1 MIRRTACLIARG
13 TDAYRNLA
21 IEKHLM
27 DTLPEETAILYL
39 WQNNHT
45 IVVGR
50 NQNPWYECRVNEF
63 LEAGGKIARRL
74 SGGGAVYHDMGNLN
88 FTFIL
93 PKTEFDVPR
102 QLSVVRMAIAT
113 FDLEATQSG
122 RNDLLIGDRKFS
134 GNAFYKAG
142 HSAYHH
148 GTLLVDCD
156 MGVMAG
162 FLLPNE
168 KKLQYHGVQSIQ
180 SRVVNLRSLSDEITV
195 DLLERELFRAFAAVY
210 KQSPAVLDEMMLD
223 QPTLKQ
229 LTEQFGNPEW
239 IYPQALPYTFTVTEH
254 FPWGGV
260 TVKLLVENGVIR
272 NAKLFT
278 DAMEAGLFTLI
289 EQSLTGCPYLI
300 SAINGRIRQ
309 KLELLRDH
317 QLMQM
322 TGDVGVLICGRIRE
336 LDRAAQHDSATTS
349 QADASGDQPTAE
361 T

>member
-1 MIRRTACLIARG
+1 MIKRTACLIARD
-13 TDAYRNLA
+13 TDPYRNLA

-39 WQNNHT
+39 WQNSHT

-63 LEAGGKIARRL
+63 LESGGRIARRL

-93 PKTEFDVPR
+93 PKTDFDVPR
-102 QLSVVRMAIAT
+102 QLTVIRMAIAAYGL
-113 FDLEATQSG
+113 DAVHSG
-122 RNDLLIGDRKFS
+122 RNDLLVNERKFS

-156 MGVMAG
+156 MGVMANY
-162 FLLPNE
+162 LTVNKE
-168 KKLQYHGVQSIQ
+168 KLRSHGVQSVP
-180 SRVVNLRSLSDEITV
+180 SRVVNLKSLAEDLTV
-195 DLLERELFRAFAAVY
+195 GDLQGELVRAFSAVY
-210 KQSPAVLDEMMLD
+210 KARPAVLDERMLD
-223 QPTLKQ
+223 RRTLDA
-229 LTEQFGNPEW
+229 LTQQFADPEW
-239 IYPQALPYTFTVTEH
+239 IYPAALPYTFTVAER

-272 NAKLFT
+272 GAKLFT
-278 DAMEAGLFTLI
+278 DAMEAGLFQLL
-289 EQSLTGCPYLI
+289 EQALTGSPYLI

-309 KLELLRDH
+309 KLELLQDH
-317 QLMQM
+317 QLLQM
-322 TGDVGVLICGRIRE
+322 AGDVSVLICGRIRE
-336 LDRAAQHDSATTS
+336 LDRTAPQDDTAASRDVA
-349 QADASGDQPTAE
+349 AE
-361 T
+361 PAP

>member
-13 TDAYRNLA
+13 TDPYRNLA

-39 WQNNHT
+39 WQNSHT

-63 LEAGGKIARRL
+63 LESGGKIARRL

-93 PKTEFDVPR
+93 PKSDFDVSR
-102 QLSVVRMAIAT
+102 QLSVIRMAVAAYRL
-113 FDLEATQSG
+113 DAVQSG

-162 FLLPNE
+162 YLTVSPE
-168 KKLQYHGVQSIQ
+168 KLRSHGVQSVP
-180 SRVVNLRSLSDEITV
+180 SRVVNLRTLAQDMTI
-195 DLLERELFRAFAAVY
+195 DNLECELFQAFSAVY
-210 KQSPAVLDEMMLD
+210 KAKPAVLDEMMLD
-223 QPTLKQ
+223 QHSLGL
-229 LTEQFGNPEW
+229 LTEQFSDPEW
-239 IYPQALPYTFTVTEH
+239 VYPKALPYTFTVAER

-272 NAKLFT
+272 SAKLFT
-278 DAMEAGLFTLI
+278 DAMEAGLFLLL
-289 EQSLTGCPYLI
+289 EQALTGSPYLI
-300 SAINGRIRQ
+300 SAINGRIKQ
-309 KLELLRDH
+309 KLELLQDH
-317 QLMQM
+317 QLLQM
-322 TGDVGVLICGRIRE
+322 AGDVGVLICGRIRE
-336 LDRAAQHDSATTS
+336 LDRSAQQEAAAAPDAEREPNSAR
-349 QADASGDQPTAE
+349 
-361 T
+361 

>member
-1 MIRRTACLIARG
+1 MIRRTACLIARQ
-13 TDAYRNLA
+13 TDPFRNLA

-39 WQNNHT
+39 WQNSHT

-50 NQNPWYECRVNEF
+50 NQNPWYECRVDEF
-63 LEAGGKIARRL
+63 LESGGKIARRL

-93 PKTEFDVPR
+93 PKTDFDVPK
-102 QLSVVRMAIAT
+102 QLTVIRRAVAA
-113 FDLEATQSG
+113 FDLEAFPSG

-156 MGVMAG
+156 MA
-162 FLLPNE
+162 LLGSYLIPSE
-168 KKLQYHGVQSIQ
+168 KKMQYHGVQSVQ
-180 SRVVNLRSLSDEITV
+180 SRVVNLRSLTPEITI
-195 DLLERELFRAFAAVY
+195 DSLEGELFQAFADVY
-210 KQSPAVLDEMMLD
+210 QQKPAVLDERMLD
-223 QPTLKQ
+223 QRTLHG
-229 LTEQFGNPEW
+229 LTEQFSDPEW
-239 IYPQALPYTFTVTEH
+239 IYPQALPYTFTVTER

-272 NAKLFT
+272 NARLFT
-278 DAMEAGLFTLI
+278 DAMEAGLFTLL
-289 EQSLTGCPYLI
+289 EQALTGCPYLI
-300 SAINGRIRQ
+300 SAINGRLRQ

-317 QLMQM
+317 QLLQM
-322 TGDVGVLICGRIRE
+322 AGDVGVLICGRIRE
-336 LDRAAQHDSATTS
+336 LDRNAQQEAGAAANP
-349 QADASGDQPTAE
+349 ANG
-361 T
+361 

>member
-13 TDAYRNLA
+13 TDPYRNLA

-39 WQNNHT
+39 WQNSHT

-50 NQNPWYECRVNEF
+50 NQNPWYECCVEEF
-63 LEAGGKIARRL
+63 LESGGKIVRRL

-93 PKTEFDVPR
+93 PKTDFDVPR
-102 QLSVVRMAIAT
+102 QLSVIRMAIAA
-113 FDLEATQSG
+113 FDLEALPSG

-156 MGVMAG
+156 MK
-162 FLLPNE
+162 LLGSYLIPNE
-168 KKLQYHGVQSIQ
+168 KKLQYHGVQSVQ
-180 SRVVNLRSLSDEITV
+180 SRVLNLKTLVPEMTIEG
-195 DLLERELFRAFAAVY
+195 LQRELFRAFSAVY
-210 KQSPAVLDEMMLD
+210 KQKPAVLDEMMLD
-223 QPTLKQ
+223 QHTLDTIAKQ
-229 LTEQFGNPEW
+229 FSDPEW
-239 IYPQALPYTFTVTEH
+239 IYPKSLPYTFTVSER

-278 DAMEAGLFTLI
+278 DAMEAGLFTLL
-289 EQSLTGCPYLI
+289 EQALTGSPYLI
-300 SAINGRIRQ
+300 SAINGRLKQ

-317 QLMQM
+317 QLLQM
-322 TGDVGVLICGRIRE
+322 AGDVGVLICGRIRE
-336 LDRAAQHDSATTS
+336 LDRNAQQEATAGT
-349 QADASGDQPTAE
+349 GDGAPKPVDG
-361 T
+361 